1 MVILSAVSTT
11 ATTPVLSPRERVA
24 GGCCSPF
31 VEPDLGPA
39 EAVRLALA
47 AKALADPTRLRIVD
61 AVRVAAPE
69 AICQC
74 ELRPLF
80 EISQPALS
88 KHLKVLVDAGILGS
102 ERRGSWT
109 FYFEAP
115 GGLASL
121 TAWLGGPR

>member
-1 MVILSAVSTT
+1 MTPT
-11 ATTPVLSPRERVA
+11 APAPVLSPRERVP

-39 EAVRLALA
+39 SAARLAAA
-47 AKALADPTRLRIVD
+47 AKALGDPTRLRIVD
-61 AVRVAAPE
+61 AVRTAAPE

-80 EISQPALS
+80 DISQPALS
-88 KHLKVLVDAGILGS
+88 KHLRVLVDAGILGS

-109 FYFEAP
+109 FYFGTP
-115 GGLASL
+115 DGLAPL
-121 TAWLGGPR
+121 AAWLGESR

>member
-1 MVILSAVSTT
+1 MVILAAVPT
-11 ATTPVLSPRERVA
+11 AAPAPVLSPRERVA

-39 EAVRLALA
+39 EATRLALV
-47 AKALADPTRLRIVD
+47 AKALGDPTRLRIVD
-61 AVRVAAPE
+61 AVRIAAPE

-88 KHLKVLVDAGILGS
+88 KHLRVLVDAGVLGS

-115 GGLASL
+115 GGLAPL
-121 TAWLGGPR
+121 TSWLGDPR